1 MAKRCAWLE
10 RLNADPRPW
19 LLDESAPAVRAAA
32 LVRLEGRA
40 ASDQQVVA
48 ARELAMRVDP
58 IKSIL
63 EAQNPGGWWVKPGP
77 GYAPKYS
84 GTVWNFMFLEQ
95 LGADP
100 ANEQVRAAAEY
111 VLKATPTAAGGLGC
125 SGSHLERPPP
135 PSSVLHCLNGNLL
148 RTLIRFG
155 YYDDPR
161 VKAAAEWEARAI
173 TGQNMDHWY
182 KSRTSG
188 PGFECGVNDGRPCAW
203 GAVKAMRGLAA
214 IPPRRRTALVRKAI
228 DVGVEF
234 FFSRDPRVAD
244 YPMPESDTQPSPLWF
259 KLGFPSGY
267 PADVLQLL
275 EVLAELGHGRD
286 ARLTPTLSWLLSQ
299 QDEQGRWWNRHA
311 YNRKTTV
318 PIEKQGEPSK
328 WVTLRACAVL
338 AAAG

>member
-1 MAKRCAWLE
+1 MAKRAAWLD

-19 LLDESAPAVRAAA
+19 LLEDSTPAVRAAA
-32 LVRLEGRA
+32 LVRLEGLPA
-40 ASDQQVVA
+40 LAPEVLA
-48 ARELAMRVDP
+48 ARDLAMRVDP

-63 EAQNPGGWWVKPGP
+63 QAQDPAGWWVKPGP

-100 ANEQVRAAAEY
+100 ENEQIRAAAEY
-111 VLKATPTAAGGLGC
+111 VLQATSTTAGGLGC
-125 SGSHLERPPP
+125 SGSHIERPPP

-155 YYDDPR
+155 YFDDPR
-161 VKAAAEWEARAI
+161 VKAAVEWEARAI
-173 TGQNMDHWY
+173 TGLGMGRWY

-188 PGFECGVNDGRPCAW
+188 PGFECGVNEGRPCAW

-214 IPPRRRTALVRKAI
+214 IPPRRRTALVRRSLE
-228 DVGVEF
+228 VGVEF
-234 FFSRDPRVAD
+234 LFSRDPSVAD
-244 YPMPESDTQPSPLWF
+244 YPMPEADTRPSKLWF

-267 PADVLQLL
+267 AADVLQVL

-286 ARLTPTLSWLLSQ
+286 ARLRPALSWLQSQ
-299 QDEQGRWWNRHA
+299 QDEEGRWSNRQA
-311 YNRKTTV
+311 YARKTTV
-318 PIEKQGEPSK
+318 DIESQGKPSK

-338 AAAG
+338 SAAE

>member
-1 MAKRCAWLE
+1 MAKRTAWLT

-19 LLDESAPAVRAAA
+19 LLDESTPAVRAAA
-32 LVRLEGRA
+32 LVRLEGRSL
-40 ASDQQVVA
+40 SDPEVVE
-48 ARELAMRVDP
+48 ARNLAMRTDP

-63 EAQNPGGWWVKPGP
+63 KAQNPAGWWVKPGP

-100 ANEQVRAAAEY
+100 ANKQVQAAADY
-111 VLKATPTAAGGLGC
+111 VLSATPTAVGGLGC
-125 SGSHLERPPP
+125 SGSHIERPPP

-161 VKAAAEWEARAI
+161 VKAAVEWEARAI
-173 TGQNMDHWY
+173 TGEGIDRWY

-203 GAVKAMRGLAA
+203 GAVKAMLGLAA
-214 IPPRRRTALVRKAI
+214 IPPRRRTALVRRAI
-228 DVGVEF
+228 EVGTEF
-234 FFSRDPRVAD
+234 LLSRDPSVAD
-244 YPMPESDTQPSPLWF
+244 YPMPEGDTEPSPLWF

-267 PADVLQLL
+267 PADVLQVL
-275 EVLAELGHGRD
+275 EVLSELGRARD
-286 ARLTPTLSWLLSQ
+286 PRLEPAHSWLVSQ
-299 QDEQGRWWNRHA
+299 QDERGRWSNRYA

-318 PIEKQGEPSK
+318 TIEKQGQPSK
-328 WVTLRACAVL
+328 WVTLRAYTVL

>member
-1 MAKRCAWLE
+1 MAKRDDWLE
-10 RLNADPRPW
+10 PLNADPRPW
-19 LLDESAPAVRAAA
+19 LLDESTPAVRAAA
-32 LVRLEGRA
+32 LLRLERRPV
-40 ASDQQVVA
+40 SDPDVVA
-48 ARELAMRVDP
+48 ARERAMRVDP

-63 EAQNPGGWWVKPGP
+63 DAQDPAGWWVKPGP

-95 LGADP
+95 LGTDP
-100 ANEQVRAAAEY
+100 EHEQVRAAAEY
-111 VLKATPTAAGGLGC
+111 VLKATPTAVGGLGC
-125 SGSHLERPPP
+125 SGSHIERPPP

-161 VKAAAEWEARAI
+161 VKAAVEWEARAI
-173 TGQNMDHWY
+173 TGEGMERWY

-214 IPPRRRTALVRKAI
+214 IPPRRRTALVKRALT
-228 DVGVEF
+228 VGVEF
-234 FFSRDPRVAD
+234 LFSRDPSVAD
-244 YPMPESDTQPSPLWF
+244 YPMPKGDTQPSKLWF
-259 KLGFPSGY
+259 KPGFPSGY
-267 PADVLQLL
+267 AADVLQVM

-286 ARLTPTLSWLLSQ
+286 SRLRPALTWLLSQ
-299 QDEQGRWWNRHA
+299 QDEQGRWPNRHA
-311 YNRKTTV
+311 SSRKTTV
-318 PIEKQGEPSK
+318 AIEKQGEPSK
-328 WVTLRACAVL
+328 WVTLRACEVL

>member
-1 MAKRCAWLE
+1 MAKRTAWLT

-19 LLDESAPAVRAAA
+19 LLDESTPAVRAAA
-32 LVRLEGRA
+32 LVRLEGRSL
-40 ASDQQVVA
+40 SDPEVVE
-48 ARELAMRVDP
+48 ARNLAMRTDP

-63 EAQNPGGWWVKPGP
+63 KAQNPAGWWVKPGP

-95 LGADP
+95 LGADS
-100 ANEQVRAAAEY
+100 ANKQVQAAADY
-111 VLKATPTAAGGLGC
+111 VLSATPTAVGGLGC
-125 SGSHLERPPP
+125 SGSHIERPPP

-161 VKAAAEWEARAI
+161 VKAAVEWEARAI
-173 TGQNMDHWY
+173 TGEGMERWY

-203 GAVKAMRGLAA
+203 GAVKAMLGLAA

-228 DVGVEF
+228 EVGTEF
-234 FFSRDPRVAD
+234 LLSRDPSVAD
-244 YPMPESDTQPSPLWF
+244 YPMPEGDTEPSPLWF

-267 PADVLQLL
+267 PADVLQVL
-275 EVLAELGHGRD
+275 EVLSELGRARD
-286 ARLTPTLSWLLSQ
+286 PRLEPAHSWLLSQ
-299 QDEQGRWWNRHA
+299 QDEQGRWSNRYA

-318 PIEKQGEPSK
+318 TIEKQGQPSK
-328 WVTLRACAVL
+328 WVTLRAYTVL

>member
-1 MAKRCAWLE
+1 MATRDAWLD

-19 LLDESAPAVRAAA
+19 LLERATPGVRAAA
-32 LVRLEGRA
+32 LVRLEGRSV
-40 ASDQQVVA
+40 SDPEVVA
-48 ARELAMRVDP
+48 ARDMAMRVDP
-58 IKSIL
+58 IKSML
-63 EAQNPGGWWVKPGP
+63 EAQNPVGWWVKPGP

-100 ANEQVRAAAEY
+100 AHEQVRAAAEY
-111 VLKATPTAAGGLGC
+111 ILKTTSTEVGGLGC

-148 RTLIRFG
+148 RALIQFG

-161 VKAAAEWEARAI
+161 VRAAVEWEARAI
-173 TGQNMDHWY
+173 TGEGMTHWY
-182 KSRTSG
+182 RSTTSG
-188 PGFECGVNDGRPCAW
+188 RGFECGVNDGRPCAW
-203 GAVKAMRGLAA
+203 GAVKAMRALAA
-214 IPPRRRTALVRKAI
+214 IPPRRRSALVRRSI
-228 DVGVEF
+228 EIGVEF
-234 FFSRDPRVAD
+234 LLSRDPGVAD
-244 YPMPESDTQPSPLWF
+244 YPMPRGNSQPSSLWF

-267 PADVLQLL
+267 AADILQVL

-286 ARLTPTLSWLLSQ
+286 ARLGPALSWLLIL
-299 QDEQGRWWNRHA
+299 QDPQGRWRNQYA
-311 YNRKTTV
+311 YNRKTTID
-318 PIEKQGEPSK
+318 IERQGEPSK